1 MSLSIL
7 IYIDITVS
15 DNNESVKLDFLS
27 RDEILRGV
35 LFIFSLILIFISFS
49 SVDFMF
55 GISSFLVSIF
65 FFGILFWKGPIAVE
79 PTYLLE
85 RYSDNFAYYLDKGE
99 LYLCNSFNATKK
111 SEKVLISVGY
121 NFCLVMFF
129 VVPIDLFFQE
139 LTKDPNSL
147 LLYQQFLTWVIFV
160 IESALGI
167 GVVISGEYSTRLV
180 YQDMID
186 LEMVSECTGL
196 HETVF
201 LSLLILCFRGVRPII
216 RVKWA
221 IYAII
226 FIFIENLV
234 RIISGYPLIH
244 TFGVS
249 AWETMHYFWWHT
261 GQYALIMSLFVL
273 WIMVVAG
280 NPKNKSI
287 KIEFTE

>member
-1 MSLSIL
+1 MS
-7 IYIDITVS
+7 DK
-15 DNNESVKLDFLS
+15 NESVKLDFLS

>member
-1 MSLSIL
+1 M
-7 IYIDITVS
+7 S
-15 DNNESVKLDFLS
+15 DNNESKKLDLLT
-27 RDEILRGV
+27 RDEILRGIV
-35 LFIFSLILIFISFS
+35 FIFSLTLIFISFS
-49 SVDFMF
+49 STDFTF
-55 GISSFLVSIF
+55 GILSLLVSIF
-65 FFGILFWKGPIAVE
+65 FFVILFWKGPIAVE

-111 SEKVLISVGY
+111 SEKVLVSVGY

-139 LTKDPNSL
+139 WTEDPNSL
-147 LLYQQFLTWVIFV
+147 LLYQQFLTWVIYV
-160 IESALGI
+160 IESAFGI
-167 GVVISGEYSTRLV
+167 GVTISGEYSTRLV
-180 YQDMID
+180 YDDMID
-186 LEMVSECTGL
+186 FDIVSECTGL
-196 HETVF
+196 HETLF
-201 LSLLILCFRGVRPII
+201 LSLLILCFRGVKPIV

-226 FIFIENLV
+226 FIFIENLI

-244 TFGVS
+244 KFGVS
-249 AWETMHYFWWHT
+249 TWETFHYFWWHT

-287 KIEFTE
+287 KINFVE

>member
-1 MSLSIL
+1 M
-7 IYIDITVS
+7 S
-15 DNNESVKLDFLS
+15 DNNESKKLDLLS
-27 RDEILRGV
+27 RDEILRGIV
-35 LFIFSLILIFISFS
+35 FIFSLSLIFISFS
-49 SVDFMF
+49 STDFTF
-55 GISSFLVSIF
+55 GVLSFLVSIF
-65 FFGILFWKGPIAVE
+65 FFCLLFWKGPIAVE
-79 PTYLLE
+79 PKYLLE

-111 SEKVLISVGY
+111 SEKVLVSVGY

-139 LTKDPNSL
+139 WTEDPNSL
-147 LLYQQFLTWVIFV
+147 LLYQQFLTWVIYV
-160 IESALGI
+160 IESAFGI
-167 GVVISGEYSTRLV
+167 GVTISGEYSTRLV
-180 YQDMID
+180 YDDMID
-186 LEMVSECTGL
+186 FDIVSECTGL
-196 HETVF
+196 HETLF
-201 LSLLILCFRGVRPII
+201 LSLLILCFRGVKPIV

-226 FIFIENLV
+226 FIFIENLI

-244 TFGVS
+244 KFGVS
-249 AWETMHYFWWHT
+249 TWETFHYFWWHT

-287 KIEFTE
+287 KINFVE

>member
-1 MSLSIL
+1 
-7 IYIDITVS
+7 VS
-15 DNNESVKLDFLS
+15 NNKEPENLDLLS
-27 RDEILRGV
+27 RDEILQGIIF
-35 LFIFSLILIFISFS
+35 LFSLILIFISFS
-49 SVDFMF
+49 SVDFLF
-55 GISSFLVSIF
+55 GILSFCISIF
-65 FFGILFWKGPIAVE
+65 FLSLLFWKGPIAVD
-79 PTYLLE
+79 PSYLLE

-99 LYLCNSFNATKK
+99 VYLCDSFNATKK

-139 LTKDPNSL
+139 WTEDQNSL
-147 LLYQQFLTWVIFV
+147 LLYQQFLTWIIFV
-160 IESALGI
+160 IESAFGI
-167 GVVISGEYSTRLV
+167 GVSISGEYSTRLV

-186 LEMVSECTGL
+186 MEIVSECTGL
-196 HETVF
+196 HETLF
-201 LSLLILCFRGVRPII
+201 LSLLILCFRGVKPIV

-221 IYAII
+221 AYAII
-226 FIFIENLV
+226 FIFLENLV

-249 AWETMHYFWWHT
+249 TWETFHYFWWHT

-273 WIMVVAG
+273 WIMVIAG

-287 KIEFTE
+287 KRNFKK